1 MRIPGLT
8 YWQGGACG
16 GALSGNGVS
25 KAESTERNKTKEEKK
40 KRDERGPMGAAV
52 ISPRKEKE

>member
-1 MRIPGLT
+1 VRIPGLT

-25 KAESTERNKTKEEKK
+25 KTESTERNETKEEKK
-40 KRDERGPMGAAV
+40 TTTGVTSEGQWV
-52 ISPRKEKE
+52 PR